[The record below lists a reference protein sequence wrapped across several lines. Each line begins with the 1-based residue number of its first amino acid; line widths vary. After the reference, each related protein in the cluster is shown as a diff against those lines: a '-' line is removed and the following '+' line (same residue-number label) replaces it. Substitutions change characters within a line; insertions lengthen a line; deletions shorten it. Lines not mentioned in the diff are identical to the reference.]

1 METLSHIAREVYE
14 KTGVRLH
21 GRNVE
26 RVLSAVLVSG
36 DFWEI
41 VDLSD
46 LPVPATAGVV
56 KKLVEEGILSIT
68 DTEDIILTQ
77 KGRDLI
83 EDLGVSPAVDHSCNA
98 CEGRGYPFYGDRE
111 LYRTFVELA
120 KDRPNAIREYD
131 QGAVTPETTVAR
143 VLHIDSRGDLRGR
156 DVIVMGAEDDLT
168 GLA

>member
-68 DTEDIILTQ
+68 DTEDII
-77 KGRDLI
+77 
-83 EDLGVSPAVDHSCNA
+83 
-98 CEGRGYPFYGDRE
+98 
-111 LYRTFVELA
+111 
-120 KDRPNAIREYD
+120 
-131 QGAVTPETTVAR
+131 
-143 VLHIDSRGDLRGR
+143 
-156 DVIVMGAEDDLT
+156 
-168 GLA
+168 